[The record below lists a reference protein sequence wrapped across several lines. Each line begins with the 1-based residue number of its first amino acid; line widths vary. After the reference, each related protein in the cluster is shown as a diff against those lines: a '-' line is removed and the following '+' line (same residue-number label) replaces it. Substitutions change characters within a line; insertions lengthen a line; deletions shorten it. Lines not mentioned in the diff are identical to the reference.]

1 MTTFQLASV
10 RKLRPRGV
18 HVDAMHLITIGLIV
32 LAGLAVSGCSPA
44 APPSGTAADDATSSV
59 AGAAELGAPERVSVS
74 GVVEPSGVTVDP
86 QSGHLFVVGDEGSI
100 AELDADQA
108 VLRSQP
114 MPMAPDM
121 EDVALHTPTGQL
133 VAMIEDT
140 SELMVMDAQ
149 TLTEVRRFTLDRA
162 ALLDTQPTGEPNDGF
177 EGLAF
182 RADASTPG
190 GGVWY
195 LTHQRLPAMVV
206 ELTFDPSAEAHPIGA
221 ESVVARWEIP
231 GTDEVNGIT
240 YVATLDRLL
249 VVADDQDMLVVLGL
263 DGQQLAQLDLPG
275 DKQEGV
281 AVDAEGTLWIADDEG
296 GSLLAF
302 RDAVAVIEGALAD
315 AP

>member
-32 LAGLAVSGCSPA
+32 LAGLAASGCTPA
-44 APPSGTAADDATSSV
+44 VPPSGTAGEVTPV
-59 AGAAELGAPERVSVS
+59 AGAAELGTPERVSVS

-108 VLRSQP
+108 VMRSQP
-114 MPMAPDM
+114 MAPDV

-133 VAMIEDT
+133 VTVMEDT
-140 SELMVMDAQ
+140 SELMVLDPE
-149 TLTEVRRFTLDRA
+149 TLTEVRRFPLDRA
-162 ALLDTQPTGEPNDGF
+162 ALLDTEPTGEPNEGF

-182 RADASTPG
+182 RADASVPG

-240 YVATLDRLL
+240 YVATLNRLL
-249 VVADDQDMLVVLGL
+249 VVGDRQDTLVVLGL
-263 DGQQLAQLDLPG
+263 GGQPLAQLDLPG
-275 DKQEGV
+275 DQQEGV
-281 AVDAEGTLWIADDEG
+281 AVDADGTLWIADDEG